1 MSLFLCLPSGPVQR
15 KPPSEE
21 EGIWAILTRKDWKAT
36 QKVEGPFWGRVL
48 SAWGHPISRTGGF
61 AGRICFHLLHAHR
74 LCWGVF
80 SELSPRPP
88 CAAQTCPD
96 SQRIPVTWPVSSGFW
111 LVRLSPPTVAFSLPN
126 KLFSCQNSTENLPED
141 FRVAVQRR
149 GGRWWSPT
157 PLLPAAEAQTRCS
170 PRWFSARGAQRGV
183 SSPALHAG
191 LPRGD
196 SVFVLNIRGSL
207 ESLR

>member
-1 MSLFLCLPSGPVQR
+1 MGSSHLKDRGFCRTNLF
-15 KPPSEE
+15 PPSPRTPALL
-21 EGIWAILTRKDWKAT
+21 GCFQRVISQAT
-36 QKVEGPFWGRVL
+36 LCSSDLSRFTENSCNLACVLRLLVSTLVPSDSRLL
-48 SAWGHPISRTGGF
+48 SAKQI
-61 AGRICFHLLHAHR
+61 
-74 LCWGVF
+74 V
-80 SELSPRPP
+80 
-88 CAAQTCPD
+88 Q
-96 SQRIPVTWPVSSGFW
+96 
-111 LVRLSPPTVAFSLPN
+111 LP
-126 KLFSCQNSTENLPED
+126 NSTENLPED

-183 SSPALHAG
+183 SSPALHTG